1 MSQENA
7 PVEAIVSETV
17 TLLLK
22 GDIFMPDVVKILSID
37 GGGIRGILPAK
48 ILQAMDS
55 ELKKLQPKDIASAF
69 DLIGGTSTGG
79 IIALGLCAT
88 PKIDNRT
95 VRYTPSDLLSFY
107 TENAKDIFQV
117 QNHFPPTTGP
127 GIKAAQYKAEG
138 IESFLKSKFGTL
150 AMSEIEKPVVVFAF
164 DIRNNQLQYIS
175 SKSLDGFNCFVWE
188 AARATSAA
196 PTYFPAKSIQNKVLV
211 DGGVYMNNPSLQ
223 LLFLAKQQ
231 YPDAKQY
238 VLVSLGSGRANFSY
252 ESCINSGLYGWLASG
267 EGLVFDGKGALFN
280 IMMYGGDLAID
291 NQLKS
296 IEKEGILPLTYYR
309 LQPELGKK
317 EVQLDGINTKSI
329 EFLQTTGDYY
339 VRLNHAKIQEICG
352 LL

>member
-1 MSQENA
+1 
-7 PVEAIVSETV
+7 
-17 TLLLK
+17 
-22 GDIFMPDVVKILSID
+22 MPDVVKILSID

-55 ELKKLQPKDIASAF
+55 ELKNIQPQKDIASAF

-79 IIALGLCAT
+79 IIALGLCST

-95 VRYTPSDLLSFY
+95 VRYTPSELLRFY
-107 TENAKDIFQV
+107 TENAKDIFKV
-117 QNHFPPTTGP
+117 QSRIPPTTGP
-127 GIKAAQYKAEG
+127 GIKAAQYGAEG
-138 IESFLKSKFGTL
+138 VEIFLKSKFGNL
-150 AMSEIEKPVVVFAF
+150 AMSEVEKPVVVFAF
-164 DIRNNQLQYIS
+164 DIRSNQLQYIS

-196 PTYFPAKSIQNKVLV
+196 PTYFPAKSIHDKVLV

-231 YPDAKQY
+231 YPDAKEY
-238 VLVSLGSGRANFSY
+238 VLISLGTGRSIFSY

-267 EGLVFDGKGALFN
+267 EGLVLDGKGALFN
-280 IMMYGGDLAID
+280 IMMYGADLAID

-296 IEKEGILPLTYYR
+296 IQKERILPLTYYR

-317 EVQLDGINTKSI
+317 EVQLDGIDAKSI
-329 EFLQTTGDYY
+329 EFLQTTGDTY
-339 VRLNHAKIQEICG
+339 VNLNKKKIQEICS
-352 LL
+352 LLCQ